1 LNDALPIFPVV
12 ATLLTLAPGSA
23 LWQGSGK
30 CLKREKC
37 PMRDPDYDL
46 IKLEATVEGLAVVTL
61 NRPDVHNAFNAE
73 LIAELTDVFTM
84 ISEQPSIRMM
94 ILRGEGP
101 SFSAGAD
108 LGWMKLAATHSRD
121 DNENDAMNLAE
132 MLRRLYEMPQMTLAL
147 VHGTA
152 MGGGAGL
159 VAACDVA
166 IARAGTQ
173 FRFSEVRLG
182 LTPATISPY
191 VVQAIGPRWAKA
203 LFVTAEGFDAAY
215 AEKIGL
221 VHYVAETE
229 EQMGEL
235 QEHIARLVFSAAPG
249 AVADAKRLVQDVTGM
264 EIDKTLMHDMAKRIA
279 ARRASEEGKEG
290 ISAFLEKRTPA
301 WKT

>member
-1 LNDALPIFPVV
+1 
-12 ATLLTLAPGSA
+12 
-23 LWQGSGK
+23 
-30 CLKREKC
+30 
-37 PMRDPDYDL
+37 MRDPVYDL
-46 IKLEATVEGLAVVTL
+46 IRFEATQEGLAIVTL

-94 ILRGEGP
+94 ILRGDGP

-108 LGWMKLAATHSRD
+108 LNWMKRAALHSRD
-121 DNENDAMNLAE
+121 DNETDAMRLAE

-147 VHGTA
+147 VQGAA

-166 IARAGTQ
+166 IAKAGAQ

-182 LTPATISPY
+182 LTPATISPF
-191 VVQAIGPRWAKA
+191 VIQAIGPRWAKA
-203 LFVTAEGFDAAY
+203 LFVTADGFDAAY
-215 AEKIGL
+215 AQKIGL
-221 VHYVAETE
+221 VHYVAETD

-249 AVADAKRLVQDVTGM
+249 AVADAKQLVNDVTGM
-264 EIDKTLMHDMAKRIA
+264 EIDNSIMHTTAKRIA
-279 ARRASEEGKEG
+279 ARRVSEEGKEG
-290 ISAFLEKRTPA
+290 IAAFLEKRTPS
-301 WKT
+301 WKA